1 MGIVRQIVLG
11 IAAILAAVIVWAVY
25 VPAAAPVLDRIGIY
39 GLLGVAPPSET
50 PAAGRRGGGGPT
62 RVGVAAAVEG
72 RINSEVSAI
81 GDARA
86 IRAVTVRA
94 EATGMIRDL
103 AVTAGTEVSAGA
115 LIVQLDD
122 DAERIALERAQLMV
136 TDTTDDLDRLRQ
148 LEASGAVTSVQLRA
162 AELAV
167 RSAALELRQAEL
179 DVERR
184 RVLAPIDGWIGL
196 IEVERGDRIT
206 AQDDIAVITDRSSI
220 QIDFRV
226 PERFVGQIDIGT
238 PLTVAPL
245 ASRDA
250 VMTGEIVALDNQ
262 IDRASRTLRVQG
274 RIDNTGDRLRAGQ
287 AFAVTLSFPGET
299 LPGVN
304 PLAVQWSRDGS
315 YVWVVRDDAAERV
328 PVVIRQ
334 RNSDAV
340 LVEGALAVGEPV
352 VTEGVQTLRDGAPVS
367 IIDDGGSG
375 AYGGDATAAAGQ
387 GRAI

>member
-1 MGIVRQIVLG
+1 MGIMGIVRQVALG
-11 IAAILAAVIVWAVY
+11 LAALAITIVVWAVY
-25 VPAAAPVLDRIGIY
+25 VPAAAPVLERAGVYGALGLTAPTDEPASDRQ
-39 GLLGVAPPSET
+39 
-50 PAAGRRGGGGPT
+50 RGGGPAQ
-62 RVGVAAAVEG
+62 VVVAEAVEG
-72 RINSEVSAI
+72 RINAAVSAI

-86 IRAVTVRA
+86 IRSVTVRA

-103 AVTAGTEVSAGA
+103 AVAPGSHVTAGA

-122 DAERIALERAQLMV
+122 DAEQIARERAELMV
-136 TDTTDDLDRLRQ
+136 VDTTDDLDRLRR
-148 LEASGAVTSVQLRA
+148 LEASGAVTSVQLRE

-179 DVERR
+179 EVERR
-184 RVLAPIDGWIGL
+184 RVLAPIDGWVGL
-196 IEVERGDRIT
+196 IEVELGDRIST
-206 AQDDIAVITDRSSI
+206 QDDIAVITDRSSI

-226 PERFVGQIDIGT
+226 PERYVGQIDIGT

-245 ASRDA
+245 AHRDN

-287 AFAVTLSFPGET
+287 AFAVSLSFQGEV
-299 LPGVN
+299 LPGVK
-304 PLAVQWSRDGS
+304 PLAVQWSNEGS
-315 YVWVVRDDAAERV
+315 YVWVVRDETASRV

-334 RNSDAV
+334 RNSDVV
-340 LVEGALAVGEPV
+340 LVEGALRIGDLV
-352 VTEGVQTLRDGAPVS
+352 VTEGTQNLRDGAKVS
-367 IIDDGGSG
+367 IADD
-375 AYGGDATAAAGQ
+375 ADGDGATAAAGQ